1 MTPQQTI
8 EALYQQYLDDDKS
21 THPVSLLHAIW
32 NAAIEAS
39 AESAEVQHDEGG
51 CSECSLTGYIDKDSI
66 LKLLIK

>member
-1 MTPQQTI
+1 MTPQETI
-8 EALYQQYLDDDKS
+8 EALYQQYLADDNS

-39 AESAEVQHDEGG
+39 AEEAMTTCESFKTMRVVV
-51 CSECSLTGYIDKDSI
+51 DKDSI